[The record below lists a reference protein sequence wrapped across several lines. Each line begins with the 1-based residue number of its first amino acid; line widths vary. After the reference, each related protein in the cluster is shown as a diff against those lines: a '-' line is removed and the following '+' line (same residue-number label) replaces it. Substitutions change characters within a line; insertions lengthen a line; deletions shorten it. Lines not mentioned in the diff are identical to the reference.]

1 MPVKF
6 KISAMNRVSSCR
18 ALLALAA
25 CVGLVSC
32 GAVGCAVD
40 GKSVSIDSNS
50 RIPFFGLELKERSR
64 KSAGPPIHS
73 IRADGR
79 SEVRVEPVGLVK
91 GVASLSRLSEMWNRK
106 SSSLPTIALPMS
118 GERLGVDSPVPRLRA
133 EIDFRE

>member
-1 MPVKF
+1 MEAKSQTM
-6 KISAMNRVSSCR
+6 IRVPSFR
-18 ALLALAA
+18 TLLALSL
-25 CVGLVSC
+25 GFVSY

-73 IRADGR
+73 IRADGQ
-79 SEVRVEPVGLVK
+79 SDARVEPLGLVK
-91 GVASLSRLSEMWNRK
+91 SVASLSRLSERWDRK
-106 SSSLPTIALPMS
+106 SSSLPTIALPTT
-118 GERLGVDSPVPRLRA
+118 GERLGVDTPVSRSST